1 MATSPLLSVSLSLTS
16 QWNGAFEGE
25 ITLTNSSTT
34 PLTDWCVSF
43 RSRYALRSLSNF
55 TLQQSQLADGS
66 WQITLRPPSWGLRLA
81 PGASS
86 RSYLQGVLPA
96 GVSLSSLKASEVV
109 FPDAGA
115 TGTGTGSGSGTATGS
130 GTGSGTGTSTA
141 PLSPGGINSGNS
153 GDRLWGEQ
161 FFAPYVDMTL
171 YPVPDLDGLA
181 RQHGV
186 GLFTLAFLQAT
197 PTGEAAWA
205 GLPSLGLTSTD
216 SQAVA
221 IRREINQLRSAG
233 GDVMVSLGGAAGI
246 SLAQSF
252 RAAGRSAADLAGRY
266 RQVIDNLALNRIDF
280 DIEGAAL
287 ADQAANQLHSAA
299 LKLVQQSHPG
309 VEVWLTLPVLPQ
321 GLTGDG
327 LTVVRQAL
335 AAGVK
340 LDGVN
345 LMAMDYGD
353 SAAPPTRQSMGQYAI
368 DAANASFRQL
378 SDLFRSYGQGFG
390 WNQLGLTP
398 MIGVNDVTTEL
409 FSTADATVVETFARQ
424 QGLGMLSMWS
434 IARDQ
439 PGPMGRVEAT
449 HSGTA
454 NASGS
459 YGAIWGDY
467 GSDPLISGG
476 TSGGGGGGGGSGG
489 GLPTSTINVAATSR
503 DLTASDATAERF
515 QLGYA
520 WGRQLTIQGFNPSQ
534 DVLDL
539 SNFWAEGRQA
549 RVVASGSGAS
559 VMLDFNAQQVHLP
572 GVSPT
577 ALTSTGLPSPV
588 LQVWQG

>member
-1 MATSPLLSVSLSLTS
+1 
-16 QWNGAFEGE
+16 
-25 ITLTNSSTT
+25 
-34 PLTDWCVSF
+34 
-43 RSRYALRSLSNF
+43 
-55 TLQQSQLADGS
+55 
-66 WQITLRPPSWGLRLA
+66 
-81 PGASS
+81 
-86 RSYLQGVLPA
+86 
-96 GVSLSSLKASEVV
+96 
-109 FPDAGA
+109 
-115 TGTGTGSGSGTATGS
+115 
-130 GTGSGTGTSTA
+130 
-141 PLSPGGINSGNS
+141 
-153 GDRLWGEQ
+153 
-161 FFAPYVDMTL
+161 
-171 YPVPDLDGLA
+171 
-181 RQHGV
+181 
-186 GLFTLAFLQAT
+186 
-197 PTGEAAWA
+197 
-205 GLPSLGLTSTD
+205 
-216 SQAVA
+216 
-221 IRREINQLRSAG
+221 
-233 GDVMVSLGGAAGI
+233 
-246 SLAQSF
+246 
-252 RAAGRSAADLAGRY
+252 
-266 RQVIDNLALNRIDF
+266 
-280 DIEGAAL
+280 
-287 ADQAANQLHSAA
+287 
-299 LKLVQQSHPG
+299 
-309 VEVWLTLPVLPQ
+309 
-321 GLTGDG
+321 
-327 LTVVRQAL
+327 
-335 AAGVK
+335 
-340 LDGVN
+340 
-345 LMAMDYGD
+345 
-353 SAAPPTRQSMGQYAI
+353 
-368 DAANASFRQL
+368 
-378 SDLFRSYGQGFG
+378 
-390 WNQLGLTP
+390 
-398 MIGVNDVTTEL
+398 MIGVNDVTSEL